1 MTLIAILDYD
11 IGNVRSITSA
21 FEKAGAEVV
30 LSRDPVVI
38 AKTDGLIL
46 PGVGAYSHAM
56 EKLHLY
62 GLVSVIEDH
71 TATGKP
77 LLGICLG
84 MQILFGSSEE
94 FGSSKGLGLIAGK
107 IVKLSPKDPDYQ
119 KLPHVS
125 WNEIYSP
132 KMPGGKS
139 WKGTLLEG
147 IDQHEDMYFVHSF
160 AAQPDDSNHILSH
173 ALYSGEEFCATVQ
186 QDNIYGCQFH
196 PEKSG
201 KMGLKIIDNFLNICK
216 MNSSGSCTS

>member
-11 IGNVRSITSA
+11 IGNVRSISSA
-21 FEKAGAEVV
+21 FENAGAEVV
-30 LSRDPVVI
+30 LSRDPKII
-38 AKTDGLIL
+38 AKADGLIL
-46 PGVGAYSHAM
+46 PGVGAFSHAM

-71 TATGKP
+71 TALGKP

-84 MQILFGSSEE
+84 MQILLSSSEE

-125 WNEIYSP
+125 WNEIYST
-132 KMPGGKS
+132 KS
-139 WKGTLLEG
+139 WHGTVLED

-160 AAQPDDSNHILSH
+160 TAQPDDSNHILSH
-173 ALYSGEEFCATVQ
+173 ALYSGEEFCATVR

-216 MNSSGSCTS
+216 INSSGSSP